1 MDKQDNNWEE
11 LRSKIVGLGDQ
22 SFRKSYF
29 PELQKQ
35 HAELDRFRLLLDQ
48 SSDAIVQIDLAENK
62 IIHTNQAAALM
73 FGIIPEISNLQ
84 SIREIFPTDLTDRIT
99 RFSKIQQPDHQ
110 IFVYQLKRTGKTDIP
125 IEINLSV
132 HEFQK
137 KSFAVLIARDI
148 SERLHWQK
156 TLESTEKNL
165 QTLLEKTPVI
175 LFMLDKS
182 GIILL
187 AEGQGL
193 LKLGLNPADIVGKN
207 ALSLYNNFPKII
219 QTVRKAIAGEEFRVE
234 VEINNTVLET
244 MITPVSGENGCFEGS
259 IGVCIDITE
268 KTMAHRLIM
277 EKNQEIEAQNEE
289 YRQLNDELQA
299 AKEKAEEADRLK
311 SAFLA
316 NMSHEVRT
324 PMNGIIGFSELLKTP
339 GLQQHD
345 LERYIEIINASS
357 QQLLRII
364 SDILDISRIETRTL
378 QLNNTKFQVLPLL
391 NELLSLTRSN
401 CTADIDIKLN
411 IPNPS
416 IDLTINC
423 DEMRLRQILSNL
435 LNNATKFT
443 SEGFVEFGYS
453 LDHNQI
459 VFFVKD
465 TGIGISEEYHQIIF
479 ERFRQVND
487 FLNREYGGTGLGLSI
502 SKALTE
508 LMGGKIWLHSV
519 PNQGSEFYVALPL
532 QIQTSVIEEIK
543 APCFSPGFLNAKN
556 ILVAEDDKTNFM
568 YLEEVLTELGARVVH
583 AKNGQE
589 AVDLCLSDRFDL
601 VLMDI
606 KMPVMN
612 GYEAAR
618 RIKELKPNQV
628 IIAQTAYAMANDRE
642 KSLEA
647 GCNDYISKPVDFQKL
662 VCLLQKHL
670 NNP

>member
-48 SSDAIVQIDLAENK
+48 SSDAIIQIDLVENK
-62 IIHTNQAAALM
+62 LIHANQAAALM

-84 SIREIFPTDLTDRIT
+84 CIREIFPSDLTDHIIC
-99 RFSKIQQPDHQ
+99 FSKSKQTDNQ
-110 IFVYQLKRTGKTDIP
+110 IFIYQLKRTGKTDIP

-137 KSFAVLIARDI
+137 KTFAVLISRDI

-193 LKLGLNPADIVGKN
+193 VKVGLNPADIVGKN

-219 QTVRKAIAGEEFRVE
+219 HTVNKAIEGEEFRVE
-234 VEINNTVLET
+234 IELNNTILET
-244 MITPVSGENGCFEGS
+244 MITPVFGENGCFEGS

-339 GLQQHD
+339 GLQRHD
-345 LERYIEIINASS
+345 LDRYIEIINASS

-364 SDILDISRIETRTL
+364 NDILDISRIETRTL

-401 CTADIDIKLN
+401 CTADIDVKLN

-465 TGIGISEEYHQIIF
+465 TGIGISEEHHQIIF

-519 PNQGSEFYVALPL
+519 PNQGSEFYIALPL